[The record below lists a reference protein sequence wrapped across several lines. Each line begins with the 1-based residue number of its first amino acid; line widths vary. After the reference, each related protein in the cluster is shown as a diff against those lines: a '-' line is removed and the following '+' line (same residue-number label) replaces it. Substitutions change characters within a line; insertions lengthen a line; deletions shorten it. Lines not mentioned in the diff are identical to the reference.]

1 MCLVADFKKRVKG
14 RTRAVLCSS
23 ATLWIHSGAGF
34 LKIFRI
40 TQPLVLIFV
49 KVLEPPKLFKNLAVV
64 VKELAKNQDK
74 DLMFR
79 TKILRQKTLD

>member
-1 MCLVADFKKRVKG
+1 LVADSEKRVKG

-23 ATLWIHSGAGF
+23 VILWITSGAGF
-34 LKIFRI
+34 LKILRI

-64 VKELAKNQDK
+64 MKELAKNQDK
-74 DLMFR
+74 DLLFR
-79 TKILRQKTLD
+79 TKVLKQKN